1 MNQINQFF
9 KTYRWCVALA
19 FAGGCAVA
27 TIAYNVMGRAVGF
40 KKPFRPLFDSRFLYR
55 LRIGIRYLI
64 PGYPEPKSAV
74 GKSGSG
80 AKNCG

>member
-9 KTYRWCVALA
+9 RTYRWCVALA

-40 KKPFRPLFDSRFLYR
+40 KKTFPSPL
-55 LRIGIRYLI
+55 
-64 PGYPEPKSAV
+64 
-74 GKSGSG
+74 
-80 AKNCG
+80 

>member
-9 KTYRWCVALA
+9 RLYRWGVVLA

-40 KKPFRPLFDSRFLYR
+40 KKTFPSPL
-55 LRIGIRYLI
+55 
-64 PGYPEPKSAV
+64 
-74 GKSGSG
+74 
-80 AKNCG
+80 